1 MGSDPFMGSFLFG
14 KDCANDNRLYIIM
27 GDDMRDEGL
36 WIQPF
41 VEPQGALV
49 VI

>member
-1 MGSDPFMGSFLFG
+1 MTIV
-14 KDCANDNRLYIIM
+14 CIIM

-41 VEPQGALV
+41 VNLKGALV

>member
-1 MGSDPFMGSFLFG
+1 MIVRVTIV
-14 KDCANDNRLYIIM
+14 CIIM

-41 VEPQGALV
+41 VNLRV
-49 VI
+49 H